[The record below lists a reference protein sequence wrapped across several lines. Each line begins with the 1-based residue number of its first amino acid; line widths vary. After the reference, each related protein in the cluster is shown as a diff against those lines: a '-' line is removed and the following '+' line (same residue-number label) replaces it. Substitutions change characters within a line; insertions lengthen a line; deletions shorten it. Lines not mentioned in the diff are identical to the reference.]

1 MPEPKPLP
9 WDAKLPIRHAS
20 QWATLSVVETVDREM
35 TVADVTLVLP
45 RSTVSFVA
53 SWPRTEERGYLDVF
67 AIARAEI
74 PDPLAVSES

>member
-1 MPEPKPLP
+1 
-9 WDAKLPIRHAS
+9 
-20 QWATLSVVETVDREM
+20 VETVDREM